1 MSPHGSS
8 YNLHCNTMNHNSHN
22 DNDSHSFTLRTLHTP
37 NANRISTNATELTR
51 RIQTRFARHTHI
63 TRTSQRLLLI
73 PLFIQSPSHK
83 YICKYNLRKLEHG
96 KNTHTTL
103 QQFLLPSSMHT
114 LLLSLSHFIHTN
126 TLCLLIQLGFI
137 HILLLIIVT
146 FQCFQPLI
154 QYLHSHTSHLLTR
167 YAVHHICILCRRT
180 KTRRPLLLGVGNDTM
195 TRFQHCFIP
204 LRFATPTHG

>member
-1 MSPHGSS
+1 M
-8 YNLHCNTMNHNSHN
+8 HCNTMNHNSHN

-126 TLCLLIQLGFI
+126 TLCLFIQLGFI
-137 HILLLIIVT
+137 HILLIIIVT

-154 QYLHSHTSHLLTR
+154 QYLHSHTLSILTCSR
-167 YAVHHICILCRRT
+167 VMLSTTFAFFVVERRRDAHFFLVLET
-180 KTRRPLLLGVGNDTM
+180 TR
-195 TRFQHCFIP
+195 
-204 LRFATPTHG
+204 